1 MADSFAREAVRSGRY
16 ALGLAL
22 RADRRRTLTTGFFQ
36 VIGALAAIGT
46 VVIGKLL
53 LERILDDG
61 ATSPQQLLWPLL
73 GLALVTAVTGSIAVI
88 RAQQER
94 LLGERVSQL
103 VWNEVLDV
111 VTQVDLMTY
120 EQPGFITEY
129 ANVERGG
136 MTRPLPMTKSVFG
149 LLGALL
155 SVLAMLI
162 ALISIAPVLAP
173 ILCLGAIPAVIVSRL
188 ASRSE
193 FAFSRRLTPP
203 FMRREYLRRVL
214 THREYAAEVRSFGA
228 APNLRSRHSI
238 LDGVVVDGLR
248 AQVTSR
254 TRLALVQIA
263 GSAASLVAVLLVIVY
278 MLDQGYLTLPEA
290 GAAAIAVRILG
301 SQLSAVYGAFSTL
314 TESAPFVA
322 ELNRFLRNR
331 PQPAPRLAPRTLQHR
346 LTMRDVQFQ
355 YPGRERAALSDVDLF
370 IDRGEVVALVGE
382 NGSGKTTLANIV
394 AGLYEADSGEIRWD
408 EEPVSREQVRASVT
422 MVFQEFSRFSLN
434 VTDNVDIAGES
445 AGEPER
451 VWKAA
456 HDAQLGE
463 TIATLP
469 EGFDTM
475 LGRDLDEGLDLSG
488 GQWQRMA
495 LARALLKNSSLIVL
509 DEPSAALDPRAE
521 NELFQDVRRVLN
533 GRAALLI
540 SHRYSN
546 VKHADRIYVLDG
558 GRVVECGSHRELMQL
573 GGKYADLFTLQS
585 AAYDMESVDD

>member
-1 MADSFAREAVRSGRY
+1 MAESFASEAFRSTKF
-16 ALGLAL
+16 ALGLAF
-22 RADRRRTLTTGFFQ
+22 RADPRRTVSTGFFQ
-36 VIGALAAIGT
+36 IVGALAAIGT
-46 VVIGKLL
+46 VVIGKVL

-88 RAQQER
+88 RGQQER

-103 VWNEVLDV
+103 VWNKVLDV
-111 VTQVDLMTY
+111 VTNVDLMTY

-149 LLGALL
+149 LIGAGLGV
-155 SVLAMLI
+155 SAMLI
-162 ALISIAPVLAP
+162 ALMSIAPVLAP
-173 ILCLGAIPAVIVSRL
+173 ILFLGAVPAVIVSRL

-193 FAFSRRLTPP
+193 FAFSRRLTPA

-214 THREYAAEVRSFGA
+214 THREYAAEIRSFGA
-228 APNLRSRHSI
+228 APNLRSRHSA
-238 LDGVVVDGLR
+238 LDAVVGNGLKG
-248 AQVTSR
+248 QVASR
-254 TRLALVQIA
+254 TKLALVQTA
-263 GSAASLVAVLLVIVY
+263 GSALSLVAVLLVIVY
-278 MLDQGYLTLPEA
+278 MLDRGLLTLPQA

-301 SQLSAVYGAFSTL
+301 SQLSSVYSSFSAL
-314 TESAPFVA
+314 TESAPFVSD
-322 ELNRFLRNR
+322 LNRFLRKR
-331 PQPAPRLAPRTLQHR
+331 TSPAGRAEPMTLQHR
-346 LTMRDVQFQ
+346 LTLSDVQFR
-355 YPGRERAALSDVDLF
+355 YPGRDDAALADIDMF

-394 AGLYEADSGEIRWD
+394 AGLYEPDSGEVRWD
-408 EEPVSREQVRASVT
+408 EVPLERERVRASVT
-422 MVFQEFSRFSLN
+422 MVFQDFAQFSLS
-434 VTDNVDIAGES
+434 VTDNIDVAGQSS
-445 AGEPER
+445 ADPGR
-451 VWKAA
+451 VHTAA
-456 HDAQLGE
+456 FDAQLTD
-463 TIATLP
+463 TIASLP
-469 EGFDTM
+469 SGFDTM

-521 NELFQDVRRVLN
+521 NELFNDVRRVLN

-558 GRVVECGSHRELMQL
+558 GRVVECGSHRELMRL

-585 AAYDMESVDD
+585 TAYSMETVDD

>member
-1 MADSFAREAVRSGRY
+1 M
-16 ALGLAL
+16 
-22 RADRRRTLTTGFFQ
+22 
-36 VIGALAAIGT
+36 
-46 VVIGKLL
+46 VIGKVL

-73 GLALVTAVTGSIAVI
+73 GLALVTAITGSIAVI
-88 RAQQER
+88 RNQQER

-111 VTQVDLMTY
+111 VTNVDLMTY

-149 LLGALL
+149 LMGAGLG
-155 SVLAMLI
+155 VVAMLF
-162 ALISIAPVLAP
+162 ALVSIAPVLAP
-173 ILCLGAIPAVIVSRL
+173 ILFLGAIPAVIVSRL

-193 FAFSRRLTPP
+193 FAFAQRLTPD
-203 FMRREYLRRVL
+203 FLRREYLRRVL

-228 APNLRSRHSI
+228 APNLRSRHTM
-238 LDGVVVDGLR
+238 LDGVVADGLKT
-248 AQVTSR
+248 QVAGR

-263 GSAASLVAVLLVIVY
+263 GSALSLVAVLLVIVY
-278 MLDQGYLTLPEA
+278 MLDRNFLSLPQA

-301 SQLSAVYGAFSTL
+301 SQLSSVYGSFSTL

-322 ELNRFLRNR
+322 ELNKFLRNR
-331 PQPAPRLAPRTLQHR
+331 PKVNALGEPEVLHRR
-346 LTMRDVQFQ
+346 LTLSNVGFQ
-355 YPGRERAALSDVDLF
+355 YPGRETAALAGIDLF

-394 AGLYEADSGEIRWD
+394 AGLYEADSGEILWD
-408 EEPVSREQVRASVT
+408 DEPLARERVRASVT
-422 MVFQEFSRFSLN
+422 MVFQDFAQFSFS
-434 VTDNVDIAGES
+434 VSDNIDIAGR
-445 AGEPER
+445 AITNPGR
-451 VWKAA
+451 VHLAA
-456 HDAQLGE
+456 QGAQLAE
-463 TIATLP
+463 TIASLP
-469 EGFDTM
+469 SGFDTM
-475 LGRDLDEGLDLSG
+475 LGRDLDDGLDLSG

-521 NELFQDVRRVLN
+521 NELFHDVRRVLD

-558 GRVVECGSHRELMQL
+558 GRVVECGSHYELMSR

-585 AAYDMESVDD
+585 AAYSIESADE

>member
-1 MADSFAREAVRSGRY
+1 MAESFAREASRSTRF
-16 ALGLAL
+16 ALGLAF
-22 RADRRRTLTTGFFQ
+22 RADRRRTLSSGFFQ
-36 VIGALAAIGT
+36 IVGALAAIGT
-46 VVIGKLL
+46 VVVGKVL

-73 GLALVTAVTGSIAVI
+73 ALALVTAITGSIAVI
-88 RAQQER
+88 RGQQER

-111 VTQVDLMTY
+111 VTNVDLMTY
-120 EQPGFITEY
+120 EQPGFITDY

-149 LLGALL
+149 LIGGGLG
-155 SVLAMLI
+155 VLAMLI
-162 ALISIAPVLAP
+162 ALMSIAPVLAP
-173 ILCLGAIPAVIVSRL
+173 ILFLGAIPAIVVSRL

-193 FAFSRRLTPP
+193 FAFSRRLTPA

-228 APNLRSRHSI
+228 APNLRSRHTA
-238 LDGVVVDGLR
+238 LDDVVGSGLKK
-248 AQVTSR
+248 QVASR
-254 TRLALVQIA
+254 TKLALVQTA
-263 GSAASLVAVLLVIVY
+263 GSALSLVAVLLVIVY
-278 MLDQGYLTLPEA
+278 MLDRGLLTLPQA

-301 SQLSAVYGAFSTL
+301 SQLSSVYSSFSAL
-314 TESAPFVA
+314 TESAPFVSD
-322 ELNRFLRNR
+322 LNRFLRMR
-331 PQPAPRLAPRTLQHR
+331 TPTAGSAEPRTLQRR
-346 LTMRDVQFQ
+346 LTLSDVQFR
-355 YPGRERAALSDVDLF
+355 YPGREDAALADIDMF
-370 IDRGEVVALVGE
+370 IDSGEVVALVGE

-394 AGLYEADSGEIRWD
+394 AGLYEPDSGEVRWD
-408 EEPVSREQVRASVT
+408 DVPLERERVRASVT
-422 MVFQEFSRFSLN
+422 MVFQDFAQFSLS
-434 VTDNVDIAGES
+434 VADNIDVAGQ
-445 AGEPER
+445 AAADPGR
-451 VWKAA
+451 VRTAA
-456 HDAQLGE
+456 FDAQLMA
-463 TIATLP
+463 TIASLP
-469 EGFDTM
+469 SGFDTM

-521 NELFQDVRRVLN
+521 NELFHDVRRVLN

-558 GRVVECGSHRELMQL
+558 GRVVECGSHRELMRL

-585 AAYDMESVDD
+585 AAYSMETVDD